1 MQVLKQYN
9 FLIEGSM
16 IVCSQNMARRPA
28 GMGAQGLH
36 SSTVAKINKHQEK
49 NMKLVKKII
58 IVGLAMAVSTG
69 LAQAAEYT
77 MRISHQFPPSHHTA
91 KRLEQMAKD
100 VAKETNG
107 KVEVQLFGAAQLFTP
122 KQHHAAVASGP
133 PASALDRKSAVKGK

>member
-77 MRISHQFPPSHHTA
+77 MRISNQFPPSHQTA
-91 KRLEQMAKD
+91 NRLNKTTQH
-100 VAKETNG
+100 VAKQN
-107 KVEVQLFGAAQLFTP
+107 K
-122 KQHHAAVASGP
+122 
-133 PASALDRKSAVKGK
+133 RKEQKR

>member
-69 LAQAAEYT
+69 RSEEHTSELQSL
-77 MRISHQFPPSHHTA
+77 MRISY
-91 KRLEQMAKD
+91 
-100 VAKETNG
+100 
-107 KVEVQLFGAAQLFTP
+107 
-122 KQHHAAVASGP
+122 AVFC
-133 PASALDRKSAVKGK
+133 LKKKKTQEYHNLTT

>member
-77 MRISHQFPPSHHTA
+77 MRISHQFPPSRSEEHTSELQSLM
-91 KRLEQMAKD
+91 RI
-100 VAKETNG
+100 
-107 KVEVQLFGAAQLFTP
+107 
-122 KQHHAAVASGP
+122 S
-133 PASALDRKSAVKGK
+133 SAVFCLKKK